1 MKYITENDLMKIQSH
16 IDSYCDDHEKL
27 LKALRP
33 FVERY
38 IPESI
43 DVIDKTLD
51 LKPLTSTG
59 LTDDLYNHLLESAV
73 KNITAAFSY
82 YGKEEN

>member
-1 MKYITENDLMKIQSH
+1 
-16 IDSYCDDHEKL
+16 
-27 LKALRP
+27 
-33 FVERY
+33 
-38 IPESI
+38 
-43 DVIDKTLD
+43 VIDKTLD

-73 KNITAAFSY
+73 KAITATFSY